1 MATYLTHYNDWLVSA
16 NHFHQVTDVTQISE
30 LSRSITEAL
39 SREYDHN
46 CNCCCLLAV
55 SCGQLI
61 KQAIVQETKA
71 GMAAKPYVEKDMMS
85 KLISSLLN

>member
-1 MATYLTHYNDWLVSA
+1 M
-16 NHFHQVTDVTQISE
+16 TDVTQVSE
-30 LSRSITEAL
+30 LRFFSQ
-39 SREYDHN
+39 EYDHN
-46 CNCCCLLAV
+46 CKCCLLAV

-85 KLISSLLN
+85 KLISSLLH

>member
-1 MATYLTHYNDWLVSA
+1 MH
-16 NHFHQVTDVTQISE
+16 
-30 LSRSITEAL
+30 
-39 SREYDHN
+39 DHN
-46 CNCCCLLAV
+46 CNCCLLAV

>member
-1 MATYLTHYNDWLVSA
+1 MTTYLTHYNDWLVSV
-16 NHFHQVTDVTQISE
+16 NHYRQLKDVTQVSE
-30 LSRSITEAL
+30 LRFYHRSMH
-39 SREYDHN
+39 DHN
-46 CNCCCLLAV
+46 CNCCLLAV